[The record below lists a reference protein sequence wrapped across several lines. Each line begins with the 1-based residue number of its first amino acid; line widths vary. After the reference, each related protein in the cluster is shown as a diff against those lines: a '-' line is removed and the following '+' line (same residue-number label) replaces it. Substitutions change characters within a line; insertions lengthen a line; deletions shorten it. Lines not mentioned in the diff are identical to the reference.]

1 MLMSR
6 ERESHLLCA
15 LTKRSKIMR
24 RIDFVVEPSYDG
36 FTVEKYLMSVKGI
49 SRRLITKIKY
59 SSGIL
64 IGENIA
70 RTVDILHPGN
80 VLSVVMEDEKYLEE
94 NLALDIPIVYDDDD
108 IVVFNKPYGVPVH
121 PSIRHYNDTLGNY
134 FSAVFKG
141 VTFRPVNRL
150 DKDTSGLC
158 IVAKNP
164 FSAAELQKNVE
175 KIYYAAVGGTIEG
188 EGEINLP
195 IAREE
200 GSIIKRKVD
209 ENGQEAKTLY
219 KAVMHKNGNTLLEIK
234 LETGRTH
241 QIRVHFSHI
250 GFSLLGDEL
259 YGGDL
264 SQIKR
269 QALHCKTLV
278 FTHPVTKE
286 KMVIDSDLPD
296 DISSLFE

>member
-1 MLMSR
+1 
-6 ERESHLLCA
+6 
-15 LTKRSKIMR
+15 MR
-24 RIDFVVEPSYDG
+24 RIDFIVEPSYDG

-64 IGENIA
+64 IGGNPA
-70 RTVDILHPGN
+70 RTIDILCSGD
-80 VLSVVMEDEKYLEE
+80 VLSVIMDDEKSLEE
-94 NLALDIPIVYDDDD
+94 NSSLDIPIVYNDDD
-108 IVVFNKPYGVPVH
+108 IVVFDKPYGVPVH

-134 FSAVFKG
+134 FASVFKG
-141 VTFRPVNRL
+141 LTFRPVNRL

-164 FSAAELQKNVE
+164 FSAAELQKNVK
-175 KIYYAAVGGTIEG
+175 KIYYAAVKGNTEG
-188 EGEINLP
+188 EGVINLP

-209 ENGQEAKTLY
+209 ENGQEAITEY
-219 KAVMHKNGNTLLEIK
+219 KAIKHKNGNTLLEIR
-234 LETGRTH
+234 LLTGRTH

-250 GFSLLGDEL
+250 GFALIGDEL

-264 SQIKR
+264 SAMKR
-269 QALHCKTLV
+269 QALHCKTLE
-278 FTHPVTKE
+278 FTHPVTGE
-286 KMVIDSDLPD
+286 KMAIDSELPD
-296 DISSLFE
+296 DISALFE